1 MSELT
6 PSCGSSET
14 TRKAPSFLTEDFYA
28 HGQAPHVPRVSEA
41 FLQWFVGFFEG
52 DGCLSIF
59 IASDTKTKTRLCLNI
74 SQKEKTIITLIATT
88 FGFGNISSS
97 TQGNQTYWRWS
108 LGSKTSLER
117 IVFLLAGNLILP
129 KRQVQFQKW
138 IEAGE
143 QKGMFQPPF
152 NKNKPWVAKVA
163 FDNAWLSGF
172 IDAEGCFY
180 AYCRDRNFDEITFKP
195 MMSLEQ
201 TMTLTQ
207 KDIDRGEALV
217 FETILLLFE
226 SNGKVH
232 RAKKPPDFNSES
244 IYVTIRLNSL
254 KSQHLIVNYL
264 LKHKLRTIKYLSFHR
279 WWRIYLYRIDGWH
292 NSEKSIKKI
301 RRLVKAINVHTKKS
315 YE

>member
-14 TRKAPSFLTEDFYA
+14 TRKAPSFSTEDFYA
-28 HGQAPHVPRVSEA
+28 HGQAPHVPRVPEA

-52 DGCLSIF
+52 DGSLSF
-59 IASDTKTKTRLCLNI
+59 SQVTDTNMRLRFTIC
-74 SQKEKTIITLIATT
+74 QKEKTIITLLATT
-88 FGFGNISSS
+88 FGFGNITYFKKGDSI
-97 TQGNQTYWRWS
+97 YWRWS
-108 LGSKTSLER
+108 LDSKSSLER
-117 IVFLLAGNLILP
+117 IAFLLSGNLILP
-129 KRQVQFQKW
+129 KRQVQFLNW
-138 IEAGE
+138 IEVGE
-143 QKGMFQPPF
+143 QKGMFQLPF
-152 NKNKPWVAKVA
+152 VKKKPWTATVAL
-163 FDNAWLSGF
+163 DNAWLSGF

-180 AYCRDRNFDEITFKP
+180 AYCRNRNSNNEIKKRNL
-195 MMSLEQ
+195 SLEQ

-207 KDIDRGEALV
+207 RNLGGEKFI
-217 FETILLLFE
+217 FETILLLFQ

-232 RAKKPPDFNSES
+232 IAQKPPKYESTS

-264 LKHKLRTIKYLSFHR
+264 FKYKLRTIKYISFHR
-279 WWRIYLYRIDGWH
+279 WWRVYLYRTKGIH
-292 NSEKSIKKI
+292 QSEKSFKKI